1 MVIRPIPLICM
12 MSLGIILTL
21 ICYANFPALQPQF
34 EILWGL
40 SKMESGLIFGIF
52 FGGVLAGTPL
62 LSPLADRYDPRRVWM
77 FSAAL
82 MALSTFGF
90 AFLARGFWSALLFRG
105 LTGIGLSGVYM
116 PGLKILSD
124 RLQGRVQTR
133 ATVVYTASFII
144 GFSISFAMTG
154 EIAEAFGWQ
163 WAFIASGI
171 ALVVAALLVL
181 LIPPAEKHHL
191 REDDTHVMD
200 FRPIL
205 RARSAMAFITA
216 YGAHCWEA
224 FTLGSWSVAVLTFH
238 LTVFEPDLNPAFNP
252 IWVASVTGLI
262 GFPASVIGN
271 ELCLRF
277 GRRRVIF
284 FISAVSALI
293 SAVFGFLL
301 WLPYWFLVIMS
312 FVVAFMISL
321 DSGSLSAGMIR
332 RAPQGYTAAT
342 MAIYSM
348 AGFGAGLIG
357 PFVFGAVLDLV
368 GDRNTFG
375 WGLAYASVGLA
386 AIGAPLAM
394 RYMGLKDDPD
404 LSP

>member
-1 MVIRPIPLICM
+1 MVMRPITLIILMC
-12 MSLGIILTL
+12 LGIILSL
-21 ICYANFPALQPQF
+21 MCYANFPALQPQF
-34 EILWGL
+34 ESLWGL
-40 SKMESGLIFGIF
+40 TKMESGLIFGIF
-52 FGGVLAGTPL
+52 FGGVLAGTPI
-62 LSPLADRYDPRRVWM
+62 LSPLADKFDPRRIWM
-77 FSAAL
+77 GSAAL
-82 MALSTFGF
+82 MALSAFGF
-90 AFLARGFWSALLFRG
+90 AFLAQGFWSALLFRW

-124 RLQGRVQTR
+124 RLQGPIQTR

-144 GFSISFAMTG
+144 GFSVSFAMTG
-154 EIAEAFGWQ
+154 EIADAFGWQ
-163 WAFIASGI
+163 WAFIAAGGT
-171 ALVVAALLVL
+171 LVIAALLVL
-181 LIPPAEKHHL
+181 LIPPAEEQHL
-191 REDDTHVMD
+191 RQEDTHVMD

-205 RARSAMAFITA
+205 RARPAMAFITA

-238 LTVFEPDLNPAFNP
+238 LRVFEPGLNPTFNP
-252 IWVASVTGLI
+252 IWVASVTGLM

-301 WLPYWFLVIMS
+301 WLPYWFLVVMS
-312 FVVAFMISL
+312 
-321 DSGSLSAGMIR
+321 SLSAGMVQ
-332 RAPQGYTAAT
+332 RAPRGYTAAT

-357 PFVFGAVLDLV
+357 PFVFGAVLDLA
-368 GDRNTFG
+368 GDLKTFG
-375 WGLAYASVGLA
+375 WGLAYTSVGLSA
-386 AIGAPLAM
+386 LVAPLAM
-394 RYMGLKDDPD
+394 RYMGLKDDPGT
-404 LSP
+404 